1 MTKTKRIDNS
11 KLKFVRAIAVNRQI
25 ESEPRSAKDEIANV
39 EFRGDPSRGGI
50 DTDLIEP
57 LNERNEENTE
67 IIEENCV
74 DDSGDYSQE
83 INEESKS
90 AEKDNTIDDTFNPID
105 ELDLVTTPDFTQYR
119 WWNADLELENREKE
133 QIIRKK
139 EEQINLLK
147 EELRRVKDQ
156 Q

>member
-1 MTKTKRIDNS
+1 M
-11 KLKFVRAIAVNRQI
+11 
-25 ESEPRSAKDEIANV
+25 
-39 EFRGDPSRGGI
+39 
-50 DTDLIEP
+50 
-57 LNERNEENTE
+57 
-67 IIEENCV
+67 